1 MGQHMRQMKTRFHFT
16 IKWKLNPKNEQSFSC
31 NLIISAA
38 NIWIERNENEI
49 NK

>member
-1 MGQHMRQMKTRFHFT
+1 MRQIENKFQLT
-16 IKWKLNPKNEQSFSC
+16 IKWKLNPKTEQPFSC

-38 NIWIERNENEI
+38 NIWIERKKNEI